1 MKSFPLGPQSE
12 HASILRSKANRLL
25 LSRIL
30 TFGVAFVVIGCQP
43 SLPNLDSS
51 NAATRLRAVQEVVT
65 DQTVLAGVAV
75 EDEDRDVRLAAVEK
89 LADQDLLAGIAL
101 GQRVGI
107 SVREAAVDKLTD
119 YGVLAKVTLVT
130 LGGSLS
136 SRAATKLPDDAALA
150 NLASTTE
157 DADIRDSIERLL
169 QVFAAIDG
177 LPGEHKYRLMTPILR
192 VAGALAHPTI
202 ASEVKIASIRTQWD
216 PISWPY
222 SAGRVPGERFTMTFV
237 VVVQNETQEVSHTW
251 ETDFPATLPSLRF
264 RSAIATADGQIP
276 DVLEDMFSN
285 LSQSKLAEI
294 ALGTRRES
302 LSAREAAV
310 RHLTDQD
317 LLAKVVV
324 EAVWEK
330 PSNRWTFEALG
341 MIGGSVR
348 VAAAR
353 KLADQDLLSKVAV
366 EDEDADVRRVAVEK
380 LTDQGLLAEVA
391 VGDADAD
398 VRRAAV
404 EKLTDNQDLLSTVA
418 VQDKDAEVRI
428 LAVANLTDQGLL
440 AQIAMDDGPRIG
452 RIAVERLTDQ
462 ALLAQVA
469 EDGHYEVREDA
480 VRRLEFL
487 RSSEKEPQL
496 EQRN

>member
-1 MKSFPLGPQSE
+1 MGL
-12 HASILRSKANRLL
+12 
-25 LSRIL
+25 
-30 TFGVAFVVIGCQP
+30 AFVVIGCGPP
-43 SLPNLDSS
+43 SLDSS
-51 NAATRLRAVQEVVT
+51 ITATRLRAVQEVVT
-65 DQTVLAGVAV
+65 DQTVLAVVAV
-75 EDEDRDVRLAAVEK
+75 EDEDGDVRLAAVEK
-89 LADQDLLAGIAL
+89 LTDQDLLAGIVM
-101 GQRVGI
+101 GQYVGER
-107 SVREAAVDKLTD
+107 VREAAVDELTD
-119 YGVLAKVTLVT
+119 YGVLAKVTLART
-130 LGGSLS
+130 AG
-136 SRAATKLPDDAALA
+136 SRAAARKLPDEAALA
-150 NLASTTE
+150 TLASTTE

-177 LPGEHKYRLMTPILR
+177 VPGLHKYRLMAHVLG

-202 ASEVKIASIRTQWD
+202 ASEVEIASIRTQWD
-216 PISWPY
+216 PISGY
-222 SAGRVPGERFTMTFV
+222 YTGRPAPGDVPGERFTMTFV

-251 ETDFPATLPSLRF
+251 ETDFPRTLRSLRF
-264 RSAIATADGQIP
+264 RSALASGQIT
-276 DVLEDMFSN
+276 DMLEDIFSN

-330 PSNRWTFEALG
+330 PLIRYRWGFDFG

-353 KLADQDLLSKVAV
+353 KLADQDLLSKVVV

-391 VGDADAD
+391 VEDEDAD

-404 EKLTDNQDLLSTVA
+404 EKLTDNQDVLWTVA
-418 VQDKDAEVRI
+418 VQDKDAGIREF
-428 LAVANLTDQGLL
+428 AVANLTDQRLL
-440 AQIAMDDGPRIG
+440 AQIAMDDGPWIG
-452 RIAVERLTDQ
+452 RVAVENLTDQ
-462 ALLAQVA
+462 RLLAQVA
-469 EDGHYEVREDA
+469 EDGPYEIRRDA

-487 RSSEKEPQL
+487 RSSEKEPQ
-496 EQRN
+496 